1 MTVPPPIPSAPSSP
15 VSAPESAVAV
25 DSLSYALPDRALLDD
40 ITLRVSYGE
49 SVAVTGA
56 SGSGKSTLLMCLLG
70 LTTPHTG
77 TVRIAGRDIVPMRG
91 RALARHRRAHVG
103 MVFQFGELLAELT
116 PSENVALAGLL
127 AGLPR
132 REAYA
137 RAGRLLAEL
146 GVPADGS
153 PTAHLSGG
161 ERQRTA
167 VARALVNEPA
177 LLLAD
182 EPTGALD
189 SVNREAVA
197 DLLFSLPKQRR
208 CALLVVTHD
217 ASVAARADRTLLL
230 EAGRLEAPV
239 SAS

>member
-1 MTVPPPIPSAPSSP
+1 M
-15 VSAPESAVAV
+15 AV
-25 DSLSYALPDRALLDD
+25 DSLSYALPDRALLDN

-70 LTTPHTG
+70 LTKPHTG

-91 RALARHRRAHVG
+91 RALAQHRRANVG

-132 REAYA
+132 REAYK
-137 RAGRLLAEL
+137 RASRLLQEL

-197 DLLFSLPKQRR
+197 DLLFSLPKHRR
-208 CALLVVTHD
+208 CALLIVTHD

-230 EAGRLEAPV
+230 EAGRLQDPV
-239 SAS
+239 GAS

>member
-1 MTVPPPIPSAPSSP
+1 MTVPPPPVAPSSP
-15 VSAPESAVAV
+15 GPVPESAVAV

-40 ITLRVSYGE
+40 VTLHVSYGE
-49 SVAVTGA
+49 SVAVMGA

-70 LTTPHTG
+70 LTKPHKG
-77 TVRIAGRDIVPMRG
+77 TIRVAGRDIVPMRG
-91 RALARHRRAHVG
+91 RSLAQHRRANVG

-116 PSENVALAGLL
+116 PLENVALAGLL
-127 AGLPR
+127 AGLSR
-132 REAYA
+132 RESYE
-137 RAGRLLAEL
+137 RADRLLQEL
-146 GVPADGS
+146 GVLADETA
-153 PTAHLSGG
+153 TAHLSGG

-167 VARALVNEPA
+167 VARALVNEPT

-189 SVNREAVA
+189 SANRETVA
-197 DLLFSLPKQRR
+197 DLLFSLPEQRR

-230 EAGRLEAPV
+230 EAGRLQTPV
-239 SAS
+239 SAP